1 MKEIAQ
7 GEPIAIE
14 RPVAAHVWVSF
25 RPPLPRCFLLP
36 RDQVAGR
43 VANASPRFYIA
54 QAMRASLLAKRHGG
68 LVVGRGAARVAVPR
82 CAADRAAPPSW
93 SWRAKHRSRPMN
105 QEHAQV
111 AVTPLANG
119 AQVAARSR
127 TSITRGVSPR
137 SMLSL
142 AFHE

>member
-68 LVVGRGAARVAVPR
+68 LVVAAEPLELQCPGAQPIGRRRRLGLGVPQ
-82 CAADRAAPPSW
+82 
-93 SWRAKHRSRPMN
+93 HRSRPMN

-142 AFHE
+142 AVHE